1 MKDFYNSL
9 PSELQRIIKG
19 FTIAL
24 LGALATYIQSF
35 AFNFDNQETILFA
48 TAINSALVNAIR
60 MYIIYLSTK

>member
-1 MKDFYNSL
+1 MKEFYNSL
-9 PSELQRIIKG
+9 PSELQKIIKG

-24 LGALATYIQSF
+24 LGALATYLQSF
-35 AFNFDNQETILFA
+35 AYNFSSQETVLLA